1 MGGAGVVGVEG
12 GSEQETCWE
21 TFRVQTC
28 SPLFWP
34 FLSWLC
40 CRKARWRTG
49 ACWRTS
55 SRTWR
60 GRTNIRTTS
69 TAQVYDAAP
78 TPVRAL
84 HQEDLRT
91 ATRQGKQIKSS
102 MLPAYCDP
110 PNPCPLGYT
119 AQDGCIEDFENNS
132 EFSQKYQ
139 ASQNCM
145 CDTEHMFA
153 CPQAKQQGG
162 GLSFLGGF
170 PSVEENP
177 FLAGAKL
184 SIAAKKGMG
193 Y

>member
-69 TAQVYDAAP
+69 TATKCMTQRQRPWGSSPGGSEDSDETGEADQEFDAS
-78 TPVRAL
+78 RL
-84 HQEDLRT
+84 
-91 ATRQGKQIKSS
+91 
-102 MLPAYCDP
+102 
-110 PNPCPLGYT
+110 
-119 AQDGCIEDFENNS
+119 
-132 EFSQKYQ
+132 
-139 ASQNCM
+139 
-145 CDTEHMFA
+145 
-153 CPQAKQQGG
+153 
-162 GLSFLGGF
+162 
-170 PSVEENP
+170 
-177 FLAGAKL
+177 
-184 SIAAKKGMG
+184 
-193 Y
+193 